1 MNTDDPRAARS
12 ADDAPEDGQRETDSE
27 DGPGRRKPPIRRI
40 VLSVFG
46 IAVLAGA
53 LWLGWRWW
61 TVYRFV
67 EETDDAYVKADI
79 VTISP
84 QVSGEVVRVAVED
97 HQPVA
102 AGDLLFVIDASDY
115 QAAVD
120 AARAAV
126 ASAEALLAETAEER
140 ALQDRTVAVAEAD
153 LEAAKATLD
162 FARQEYDRDSRLAR
176 EGAGTVRAVQQSR
189 ESLSNAEAA
198 VNSGVAVL
206 ARARKQLDVI
216 DARRTRLE
224 SDRDRAAAQLRAAEV
239 NLARTV
245 VRSPAA
251 GRVGNRQI
259 DVGEYV
265 RPGVHAVS
273 VVPDDAYIVANFKET
288 QVTFFETGMACEIEA
303 DMLGGAVLHGTIE
316 SLAPAAGQE
325 FAILPPQ
332 NATGNFTKIVQRIPV
347 KIRFVGDQADAARLR
362 PGTSVIVSV
371 DTKEQRP

>member
-1 MNTDDPRAARS
+1 MNTDDPGSARS
-12 ADDAPEDGQRETDSE
+12 ADDAPEDGQRETDPE
-27 DGPGRRKPPIRRI
+27 DGPGRRKPPVRRI

-53 LWLGWRWW
+53 LWLGWQWW

-97 HQPVA
+97 HQSVA
-102 AGDLLFVIDASDY
+102 AGDLLFAIDASDY

-126 ASAEALLAETAEER
+126 ASAEALLAESAEER

-189 ESLSNAEAA
+189 EALSNAEAA

-273 VVPDDAYIVANFKET
+273 VVPDDAYVVANFKET

-303 DMLGGAVLHGTIE
+303 DMLGGAVLHGMIE

-371 DTKEQRP
+371 DTKERRP

>member
-1 MNTDDPRAARS
+1 M
-12 ADDAPEDGQRETDSE
+12 
-27 DGPGRRKPPIRRI
+27 
-40 VLSVFG
+40 LSVFG